1 MFSYEHTRGSLKLGA
16 QYNLKVTCEQP
27 GAGQWGWAQRKP
39 DGGGRRARC
48 RASCYLNNSD

>member
-16 QYNLKVTCEQP
+16 QYNLKVTCGQP